1 LDLLPPARHARINL
15 AWSVCL
21 VLGISSGASIG
32 GWLSEYHGWRSI
44 FYVSLP
50 IVAYVGLSV
59 ALLLPERKAEQEPSV
74 DFFRFATFSL
84 GVIGLQMLLDRG
96 ERLEWFV
103 SGEIWV
109 EAIASAVGF
118 YLFFVHVLTRDEHFL
133 NKALLKDRNFVLSA
147 IMLFAVGFVLLPT
160 L

>member
-1 LDLLPPARHARINL
+1 MLDTLATTTLQFVMARIVQGAASGTLAPLSLAILLDLLPSARHARINL

-50 IVAYVGLSV
+50 ITGFILLSV
-59 ALLLPERKAEQEPSV
+59 ALLLPEKKAEKNPRF
-74 DFFRFATFSL
+74 DFFGLAAFSV

-96 ERLEWFV
+96 ERVEWFD
-103 SGEIWV
+103 SAESWV
-109 EAIASAVGF
+109 
-118 YLFFVHVLTRDEHFL
+118 
-133 NKALLKDRNFVLSA
+133 
-147 IMLFAVGFVLLPT
+147 
-160 L
+160 